1 VAFNIQ
7 ATKMLAKTVAVVLL
21 GFVSTAMAFQV
32 SRMGRL
38 PSCRTLAPRSQRQVV
53 SMNLFDRF
61 SRVAK
66 ANLNVVLNKLEDPEK
81 VMTQSLIDL
90 QSDLVKIRQS
100 YAEVMATQKKMEKQK
115 TAAEGLAEEW
125 MGRAQLAI
133 QKGDDELAREALT
146 RKGTAAEQADAL
158 AKQCEA
164 QTGSLNQLYDSMMQ
178 LEAKIVE
185 AKAMKDQFIARART
199 AATATKVNDM
209 LAGVG
214 ENSMSSFD
222 RMKEKVEQLETQA
235 EVSTGMLGAAK
246 DTSLENRFK
255 ALEGGSKVDDE
266 LAKMKAN
273 MLPPAASDGPAK
285 QLNPASSA
293 VDDELEKMRREL
305 Q

>member
-1 VAFNIQ
+1 
-7 ATKMLAKTVAVVLL
+7 
-21 GFVSTAMAFQV
+21 
-32 SRMGRL
+32 
-38 PSCRTLAPRSQRQVV
+38 
-53 SMNLFDRF
+53 
-61 SRVAK
+61 
-66 ANLNVVLNKLEDPEK
+66 
-81 VMTQSLIDL
+81 
-90 QSDLVKIRQS
+90 
-100 YAEVMATQKKMEKQK
+100 
-115 TAAEGLAEEW
+115 
-125 MGRAQLAI
+125 
-133 QKGDDELAREALT
+133 
-146 RKGTAAEQADAL
+146 
-158 AKQCEA
+158 
-164 QTGSLNQLYDSMMQ
+164 MMQ